1 LAAIRAPVYDGA
13 MDRYPKRIVCLTE
26 ETTETL
32 YLLGAEERIVGISG
46 FSQRPVRARKEKPI
60 VSAFT
65 SADVAKIEAQRPDL
79 ILAFSDLQADLVR
92 ELIVRGHNVMTW
104 NQRSLPEILS
114 MIVSLGGLVG
124 KGPEAEALAQ
134 RLEDGL
140 DEVRAAAA
148 ALPRRPR
155 VYFEEWP
162 EPIISGIRW
171 VSELIEAAG
180 GDDIFAELRKH
191 GLARDRIVTADQIV
205 ERDPEL
211 ILASWCGKMVKPD
224 RIRSRPGFDRVRA
237 VRTGRIHEIKSTL
250 ILQPG
255 PASLTDGLR
264 ELHTHIAAA
273 ARCEA

>member
-1 LAAIRAPVYDGA
+1 

-32 YLLGAEERIVGISG
+32 YLLGAEERIAGISG
-46 FSQRPVRARKEKPI
+46 FTQRPPRARREKPI

-65 SADVAKIEAQRPDL
+65 TADIAKIEAQTPDL

-92 ELIVRGHNVMTW
+92 ELSVRGHQVITW
-104 NQRSLPEILS
+104 NQRSLDEILS
-114 MIVSLGGLVG
+114 MIVMLGALVG
-124 KGPEAEALAQ
+124 KARDGEALAD
-134 RLEDGL
+134 RLAAGL
-140 DEVRAAAA
+140 DEVRALGAR
-148 ALPRRPR
+148 LPRKPR

-162 EPIISGIRW
+162 DPLISGIRW
-171 VSELIEAAG
+171 VSELIEVAG
-180 GDDIFAELRKH
+180 GQDVFAELRNR
-191 GLARDRIVTADQIV
+191 GLARDRIVSAERVI

-211 ILASWCGKMVKPD
+211 IVASWCGKMVKPE
-224 RIRSRPGFDRVRA
+224 RIIAREGFDRVTA

-264 ELHTHIAAA
+264 ELHGFIAAA
-273 ARCEA
+273 ASTG

>member
-1 LAAIRAPVYDGA
+1 MRVV
-13 MDRYPKRIVCLTE
+13 DRYPKRIVCLSE

-32 YLLGAEERIVGISG
+32 YLLGAEDRIVGISG
-46 FSQRPVRARKEKPI
+46 FTQRPSRARKEKPI

-65 SADVAKIEAQRPDL
+65 SADIAKVEAQRPDL

-92 ELIVRGHNVMTW
+92 ELIVRGHNVMAW
-104 NQRSLPEILS
+104 NQRSIAEILS
-114 MIVSLGGLVG
+114 MIVSLGALVG
-124 KGPEAEALAQ
+124 KGAEGEALCE
-134 RLEDGL
+134 RLALGVE
-140 DEVRAAAA
+140 EVRARGA

-162 EPIISGIRW
+162 DPLISGIRW
-171 VSELIEAAG
+171 VSELIEVAG
-180 GDDIFAELRKH
+180 GEDVFSELREQ
-191 GLARDRIVTADQIV
+191 GLARDRIVSMEQIV

-224 RIRSRPGFDRVRA
+224 RIRGRQGFDRIRA
-237 VRTGRIHEIKSTL
+237 VRNDRIHEIKSTL

-264 ELHTHIAAA
+264 ELHGHIAAA
-273 ARCEA
+273 AHES